1 MNLNHSVE
9 DEMDKENLEKKFA
22 ELLGLNENESVFA
35 FNKFKEKIVDSIF
48 VGDALKIKGLGVFQ
62 IKEQLSEEI
71 NKTKN
76 RKKTL
81 LFSPASE
88 ISVESS
94 PFLTLDIQQK
104 FTDTVEFDEKIFQ
117 LGIGK
122 PMISLE
128 DDGSK
133 DTSDVRAQQIET
145 KIDELIQQSEK
156 ISNYDIWEDYFEGKE
171 AQSIFNE
178 DEINDEL
185 DSYFDD
191 DIDLKSKQL
200 FENDFEE
207 LNDDEILNN
216 IFEDGSLDN
225 EEINELTSNEKID
238 EETDDMEDE
247 ILENDLL
254 DNVEKT
260 KLDEFED
267 HDENNKEN
275 IQIIGEKFPNLENR
289 FSLTDNNI
297 NNPISEEFET
307 EKTNENQANNVNSF
321 ELIENDQNENEENN
335 FDQDLADKKL
345 DVIVE
350 ENTYNLDLENKQQDE
365 KDMKKEISRR
375 KKNKV
380 TVRILIGMF
389 VIVSAIGIYY
399 LFLKNPTWLYDQH
412 EIEAQMAEQNAKML
426 KEINDKLHK
435 QNEILNNK
443 VEAKTPTDSTAATF
457 ADVKNDTVLQAK
469 NVIKNEISKSSE
481 NEVKKDEVKLADNK
495 TNNIKPA
502 LNEQITNKEKP
513 KETAKTESKVKL
525 TENDSKT
532 VTVKKE
538 TQQKE
543 ATKTIVK
550 EMNQKEEE
558 VSNNIYS
565 DGKNYSVQISSWK
578 QQSIA
583 KREANKLKSRGF
595 DAYVIKVFIQKLNG
609 TWHRVR
615 IGPYSTLEEAQKNQ
629 SKL

>member
-133 DTSDVRAQQIET
+133 DSSDVRAQQIET

-238 EETDDMEDE
+238 EETEDMEDE

-275 IQIIGEKFPNLENR
+275 IQIIGEKFPNLEDK

-321 ELIENDQNENEENN
+321 ELIENDQNENEENDEE
-335 FDQDLADKKL
+335 FDSTVLKLEQIDLQNNNDSNYENQLKNKNYTKSESPKGKKNGYVIVTLLIFMILAFSVYYLFFINLSSKDDKEAKLNVENDKNLNETIGNSDTNKTIPGNEILLSNTIDADKQDSVLKNQNNQGNAKSFPPEISKL
-345 DVIVE
+345 KNE
-350 ENTYNLDLENKQQDE
+350 EVLSSVDSETKN
-365 KDMKKEISRR
+365 KKEIDAE
-375 KKNKV
+375 K
-380 TVRILIGMF
+380 G
-389 VIVSAIGIYY
+389 VI
-399 LFLKNPTWLYDQH
+399 FK
-412 EIEAQMAEQNAKML
+412 EQ
-426 KEINDKLHK
+426 
-435 QNEILNNK
+435 
-443 VEAKTPTDSTAATF
+443 
-457 ADVKNDTVLQAK
+457 
-469 NVIKNEISKSSE
+469 
-481 NEVKKDEVKLADNK
+481 
-495 TNNIKPA
+495 
-502 LNEQITNKEKP
+502 
-513 KETAKTESKVKL
+513 
-525 TENDSKT
+525 
-532 VTVKKE
+532 
-538 TQQKE
+538 
-543 ATKTIVK
+543 
-550 EMNQKEEE
+550 NQKEEE

-583 KREANKLKSRGF
+583 EREANKLKSRGF